1 MLEILKYTIPSLVLF
16 LTVFY
21 ILHSYFEDQEKKRQM
36 KSALKNRKLITP
48 LRLQAYERVIL
59 FLERISV
66 ESLIMRVSE
75 GGMTSKQL
83 HANLLATIRAEFEH
97 NLSQQIYIS
106 DEAWEIVKS
115 ARVNTIKIISLSAEK
130 IPDEAPYLQLS
141 TKILQA
147 VMEMDKTPT
156 SVAIDFIKKEVQKL
170 F

>member
-36 KSALKNRKLITP
+36 KATLKNRKLMTP
-48 LRLQAYERVIL
+48 LRLQAYERIIL

-66 ESLIMRVSE
+66 DSLIMRISQ

-83 HANLLATIRAEFEH
+83 QSDLLATVRAEFEH

-115 ARVNTIKIISLSAEK
+115 ARVNTVKIISLCADK
-130 IPDEAPYLQLS
+130 VPGDTPYIQLS
-141 TKILQA
+141 TKILET
-147 VMEMDKTPT
+147 VMEMEHTPT
-156 SVAIDFIKKEVQKL
+156 AIAIDFLKKEVQKL